1 MTFAA
6 CGDWRLDF
14 PPQSGKSGVHV
25 RGMAAGRKP
34 RCIPQKKNGRPLQIF
49 FYLCVDAPDGI
60 TILEE
65 NLFLYVFPI
74 DEQVRII
81 FPFRGSFVPWT
92 LFLRRQ
98 RQQR

>member
-14 PPQSGKSGVHV
+14 PPQSGKSGVRV

-34 RCIPQKKNGRPLQIF
+34 RCIPQKNGRPLQIF
-49 FYLCVDAPDGI
+49 FYLCADAPDGI

>member
-14 PPQSGKSGVHV
+14 PPQSGKSGVHSGEWQRAV
-25 RGMAAGRKP
+25 SPGASR
-34 RCIPQKKNGRPLQIF
+34 KKNGRPLQIF

-81 FPFRGSFVPWT
+81 FPFRGSLVPWT

>member
-1 MTFAA
+1 MTLAA
-6 CGDWRLDF
+6 CGGWRLYF
-14 PPQSGKSGVHV
+14 LRKAENPARASGEWQRPVSPPCV
-25 RGMAAGRKP
+25 
-34 RCIPQKKNGRPLQIF
+34 PQKTEGLLQIF

-92 LFLRRQ
+92 FFLRRQ

>member
-1 MTFAA
+1 
-6 CGDWRLDF
+6 
-14 PPQSGKSGVHV
+14 
-25 RGMAAGRKP
+25 MATDRKP
-34 RCIPQKKNGRPLQIF
+34 RCIPQNNGRPLQIF

-81 FPFRGSFVPWT
+81 FLFYGSIGPWT
-92 LFLRRQ
+92 FFLRRQ